1 MAVRGDIIACVN
13 TLKSYGIT
21 EDNFELAGLPV
32 RLLMGPDECESN
44 LPGIR
49 LHAADGGSVG
59 SLVSEARHTIAE
71 DLSLVQVLNASGLF
85 PSDIAEHSGAR
96 LWRC

>member
-21 EDNFELAGLPV
+21 EDNFELAGMSV
-32 RLLMGPDECESN
+32 RLQIGPDECVSS

-49 LHAADGGSVG
+49 LHAAYVG
-59 SLVSEARHTIAE
+59 AVGRMVSDARHTVAE
-71 DLSLVQVLNASGLF
+71 DLPLVQVLNAAGVF
-85 PSDIAEHSGAR
+85 PRDIAKHSGAR